1 MGFQVSPSTD
11 QEVGGYSDDPTR
23 PNCLTRAAQA
33 LMAGRYQKA
42 LPYSVEALLL
52 YAICIYR
59 EREDPG
65 TDAWM
70 IMGICVRLAMKMG
83 YHRDPRHLA
92 SISPFEGE
100 MRRRAWMFIETFD
113 LLLSFQAGLPAIIH
127 EEECD
132 TEPPSNLFDTDLH
145 EDCKVRPP
153 SRPPTDPTMMLYYCY
168 KSRLAKTLRRV
179 IRLSLSVKP
188 PLYTETMRLDSEL
201 RDFHSNIPPS
211 LRVRPLGSSVTD
223 ETYVFLNRLNV
234 ELMYLKSLCLLQRN

>member
-1 MGFQVSPSTD
+1 
-11 QEVGGYSDDPTR
+11 
-23 PNCLTRAAQA
+23 
-33 LMAGRYQKA
+33 MAGRYQKA